1 MRVHSTGLGKGE
13 LVAEQEKLVMKDGYL
28 LLTVRSTEPVH
39 WHIRI
44 LMDRKDV
51 LNFLWSAFKGPAFL
65 WLFSLFKKHNAPPSD
80 Y

>member
-1 MRVHSTGLGKGE
+1 MRIHSTGLGRTE
-13 LVAEQEKLVMKDGYL
+13 MVLRQESLKVKDGYL
-28 LLTVRSTEPVH
+28 LLSLRSTEPVN

-51 LNFLWSAFKGPAFL
+51 GRFLLSSLKGSVLLWLVSAFRK
-65 WLFSLFKKHNAPPSD
+65 SKTPPSD